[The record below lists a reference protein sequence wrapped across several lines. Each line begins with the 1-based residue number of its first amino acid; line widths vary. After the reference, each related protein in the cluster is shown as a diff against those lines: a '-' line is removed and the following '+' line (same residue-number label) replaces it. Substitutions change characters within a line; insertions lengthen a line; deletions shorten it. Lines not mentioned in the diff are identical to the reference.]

1 MRKKWIY
8 IFTLCCLVNSLFSFY
23 TGAAVHST
31 NGQPLVADVDSR
43 ASSTSLLDMLISQ
56 FQDDDDDQG
65 KAPFKSFH
73 RHTLSIIRGLAINIQ
88 APRQILQT
96 LFDAFRIPGITRHV
110 YGNHL
115 IRKPILPSYYN
126 FLFRLSPF

>member
-23 TGAAVHST
+23 TGAAVQSL
-31 NGQPLVADVDSR
+31 NGQPTVADVASR
-43 ASSTSLLDMLISQ
+43 TSSTSLLDMLISQ
-56 FQDDDDDQG
+56 FQDDDEDQS

-73 RHTLSIIRGLAINIQ
+73 RHTLSIIRGLAISIQ
-88 APRQILQT
+88 APTQLLQA
-96 LFDAFRIPGITRHV
+96 LFNAFRMPGITRHV

-115 IRKPILPSYYN
+115 IRKAVLPSYYN

>member
-8 IFTLCCLVNSLFSFY
+8 IFTLCCLANSLFCFY
-23 TGAAVHST
+23 TGAAVHIRI
-31 NGQPLVADVDSR
+31 GQPLFADVNTH
-43 ASSTSLLDMLISQ
+43 AGPTSLLNMLISQ

-65 KAPFKSFH
+65 KAPYKAIH
-73 RHTLSIIRGLAINIQ
+73 RHTLSIIRGIAINVQ
-88 APRQILQT
+88 APNQILQA
-96 LFDAFRIPGITRHV
+96 LFNAFQISGIVRHV

-115 IRKPILPSYYN
+115 IRKPVLPSYYN